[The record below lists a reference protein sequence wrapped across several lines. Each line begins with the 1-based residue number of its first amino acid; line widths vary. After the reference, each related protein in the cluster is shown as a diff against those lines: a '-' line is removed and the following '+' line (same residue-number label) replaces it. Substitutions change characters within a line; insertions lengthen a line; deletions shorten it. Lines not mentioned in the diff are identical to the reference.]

1 MSEANLDLA
10 RRGYERWSK
19 GDVEAMLDDST
30 TDFEF
35 IPAIAAAVEGG
46 SVKGQD
52 EFRRF
57 FNGLKET
64 WETFSIEVDEF
75 REVGDQV
82 MSIGRLKAKGRGS
95 ELELDQPFYT
105 VLWFRD
111 GKVAR
116 MQSFLE
122 QEVAD
127 AAAAE
132 ETIR

>member
-1 MSEANLDLA
+1 MSSGNLEVA
-10 RRGYERWSK
+10 RRGAQSWAD

-75 REVGDQV
+75 RAAGDKV
-82 MSIGRLKAKGRGS
+82 MTIGRLKAKGRGS
-95 ELELDQPFYT
+95 ELELDQRIYS
-105 VLWFRD
+105 VVWFRD

-116 MQSFLE
+116 MQSFLDR
-122 QEVAD
+122 D
-127 AAAAE
+127 AAESAAGE
-132 ETIR
+132 VVA